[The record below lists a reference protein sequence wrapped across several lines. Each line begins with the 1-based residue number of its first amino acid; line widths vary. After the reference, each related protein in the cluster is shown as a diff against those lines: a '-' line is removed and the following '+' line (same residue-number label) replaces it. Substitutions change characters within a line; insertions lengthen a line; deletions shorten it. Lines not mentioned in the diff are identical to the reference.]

1 MRLQDHLCLHA
12 RSVEYIELFIKEMC
26 SSSTNATSFDLGSV
40 HMQHL
45 LKDIKLFNEEARSS
59 MLNTDFLE
67 GLESLI
73 STTVKAGLENS
84 DYSSVYEGVSPPI
97 NTIVHPPSSEDA
109 FVVIDPV
116 GPRTAAPAGKH

>member
-1 MRLQDHLCLHA
+1 
-12 RSVEYIELFIKEMC
+12 
-26 SSSTNATSFDLGSV
+26 
-40 HMQHL
+40 MQHL

-73 STTVKAGLENS
+73 STTVNAGLENS

-116 GPRTAAPAGKH
+116 GPRTAAPVGKRH